1 MEKLTVFLY
10 RNILNKKI
18 YDEFNEVLGILK
30 DIYVT
35 TDDGYPKFIG
45 YKVKTESGIC
55 NYEFRN
61 IEFLS
66 RDNGKIII
74 KIKGSKEILARSY
87 SYLLSEN
94 LLNKKIVDINGKKVI
109 RVDDLRIVE
118 LAGEY
123 RIVAVESG
131 KIVRFRRYGLE
142 SLAKFLSNIFKGKF
156 EEKVVVW
163 DDVASLEMCNDNNLK
178 LSISYKKLEKLH
190 PADLADIL
198 EELDSKSRTKVLEN
212 LNEDL
217 AADTLEEIDPEFQGS
232 IMRELSQ
239 SKTAELFENIP
250 NDEIA
255 DILDDLN
262 EEEREKVLMSLET
275 DDAEEIKELLSYED
289 ESVGSIMNKDFIS
302 FNIELSV
309 GETLELLRELNADEE
324 VMNYVYITDNNDRL
338 KGVVT
343 LRDLILNQE
352 KEKITNIMHTLGIN
366 VKIDNNIGEA
376 AEIAIK
382 YDLISIPVVDYEE
395 KLVGIVLIHDI
406 LDELLPHSWKKKF
419 KKAN

>member
-142 SLAKFLSNIFKGKF
+142 SLAKFL
-156 EEKVVVW
+156 
-163 DDVASLEMCNDNNLK
+163 
-178 LSISYKKLEKLH
+178 
-190 PADLADIL
+190 
-198 EELDSKSRTKVLEN
+198 
-212 LNEDL
+212 
-217 AADTLEEIDPEFQGS
+217 
-232 IMRELSQ
+232 
-239 SKTAELFENIP
+239 
-250 NDEIA
+250 
-255 DILDDLN
+255 
-262 EEEREKVLMSLET
+262 
-275 DDAEEIKELLSYED
+275 
-289 ESVGSIMNKDFIS
+289 
-302 FNIELSV
+302 
-309 GETLELLRELNADEE
+309 
-324 VMNYVYITDNNDRL
+324 
-338 KGVVT
+338 
-343 LRDLILNQE
+343 
-352 KEKITNIMHTLGIN
+352 
-366 VKIDNNIGEA
+366 
-376 AEIAIK
+376 
-382 YDLISIPVVDYEE
+382 
-395 KLVGIVLIHDI
+395 
-406 LDELLPHSWKKKF
+406 
-419 KKAN
+419 